1 MKIRAN
7 RAVSSFGAART
18 LLARPMQFVAFAMDV
33 KVFNK
38 AELTLALG
46 AVRSLEPNP
55 TLDQDGLLA
64 TVARLHGVDLFPRL
78 LPRPALTYL
87 ARAFRDPRQ
96 KKRVVE
102 LGVAFTMTDG
112 ELRPGPA
119 KSLDYLAVTLGQ
131 READVETYRERAAHQ
146 YLLARVDFTRRMAA
160 RMFGDA
166 WPSEHERGVRKTLA
180 GLLRARDDGDVAAR
194 YHALGDLSPL
204 SFGYALWN
212 HYRQNRFRFPGE
224 GGGVPERLLL
234 HDLSHVLS
242 GYPTDPLGELQQAAF
257 QTGCA
262 RDDSFLALYLGIL
275 SYQLGVRVAPER
287 HAPGDDF
294 DTKPVCSA
302 LARGISCRV
311 DLGADWDFWPLLPQ
325 SLSDVRRQLGVPPMS
340 RFPSDRCP
348 PALA

>member
-1 MKIRAN
+1 
-7 RAVSSFGAART
+7 
-18 LLARPMQFVAFAMDV
+18 MDV

-38 AELTLALG
+38 AELMLALG

-55 TLDQDGLLA
+55 TSDQDALIA
-64 TVARLHGVDLFPRL
+64 IVARLHGVDLFPPL

-96 KKRVVE
+96 KRRVVE

-112 ELRPGPA
+112 ERRPGSA
-119 KSLDYLAVTLGQ
+119 SHLDHLAHALGQ
-131 READVETYRERAAHQ
+131 PASDVETNRERAAHQ
-146 YLLARVDFTRRMAA
+146 FLLARVDFTRRMAA
-160 RMFGDA
+160 RLFGEA
-166 WPSEHERGVRKTLA
+166 SPTEQERGVRKTLA
-180 GLLRARDDGDVAAR
+180 GLMRARDDRDLAAR
-194 YHALGDLSPL
+194 YHALGELSPL

-224 GGGVPERLLL
+224 GAGVPERLLL
-234 HDLSHVLS
+234 HDLAHVLS

-257 QTGCA
+257 QTGCT

-275 SYQLGVRVAPER
+275 AYELGARVAPDE
-287 HAPGDDF
+287 HVPSEEF
-294 DTKPVCSA
+294 DTKPICAA

-311 DLGADWDFWPLLPQ
+311 DLGSDWDFWPFMPQ
-325 SLSDVRRQLGVPPMS
+325 ALSDVRRHLGVPPLG